1 MSDEHKFNFS
11 EEEKEEQ
18 EKQEQEDKQHEQKQ
32 IDKDKA
38 VEEKKKA
45 VKEGAQGLFA
55 SVKTFLHELLDFRE
69 DTDRDATIAAIKA
82 DIPFKGATAWILVC
96 SIFVA
101 SIGLNADSTAVVIGA
116 MLISP
121 LMGPI
126 LGVGMSIALND
137 IDTLRKSLINL
148 ATMIVL
154 SLLTAYLF
162 FKFFPSADLMTNEL
176 FGRTK
181 PDLRDV
187 LIAFFGGAAL
197 IIARTKKGT
206 IASVIFGVAI
216 ATALMPPLCTAGYG
230 LAHDWEVFIGAM
242 YLFTI
247 NTIFIALATFIV
259 LKVLG
264 FPMLKYAN
272 SKKRKRIAQLASLIA
287 ILVMAPAIWTFM
299 NFITQSG
306 LDGDYQKFI
315 EDEVKSNNELW
326 YQNAIPHWEDKEIVL
341 YINGE
346 VSDAMVA
353 DLNNEIKTYDKIK
366 DFKLIIK
373 GNKNRSF
380 DKISD
385 AYDRAIKDLDQK
397 DNIINGLQSQ
407 IEDLQKNITNLNK
420 QIESKSSDQNS
431 VSFTSLSRDA
441 KIKFSDL
448 ESFGYAK
455 MLESKDFINI
465 DTVSVANVRWK
476 VKLTDSIVF
485 TKERDLQKWLKNELK
500 VDTVFIKRN

>member
-1 MSDEHKFNFS
+1 MSDENKFNFS
-11 EEEKEEQ
+11 EEE
-18 EKQEQEDKQHEQKQ
+18 QKQ
-32 IDKDKA
+32 QEANKDKA
-38 VEEKKKA
+38 VEEKKEA
-45 VKEGAQGLFA
+45 VKQDAKGLFT
-55 SVKTFLHELLDFRE
+55 SIRTFLHELLDFRD
-69 DTDRDATIAAIKA
+69 DTDRDATITAIKA

-96 SIFVA
+96 SIMVA
-101 SIGLNADSTAVVIGA
+101 SVGLNANSPAVVIGA

-126 LGVGMSIALND
+126 LGIGMSIALND
-137 IDTLRKSLINL
+137 IDTLKKSLINL

-162 FKFFPSADLMTNEL
+162 FKFFPTANIETNEI
-176 FGRTK
+176 FGRTQ
-181 PDLRDV
+181 PDVRDV

-230 LAHDWEVFIGAM
+230 LAHNWDYFVGAM

-247 NTIFIALATFIV
+247 NTIFIALATFLV
-259 LKVLG
+259 LKILR

-272 SKKRKRIAQLASLIA
+272 SKRRKRIAQFASLVA
-287 ILVMAPAIWTFM
+287 LLVMAPAIWTFM

-306 LDGDYQKFI
+306 LDGDYNKFI
-315 EDEVKSNNELW
+315 KDEVSSNNDLW
-326 YQNAIPHWEDKEIVL
+326 LQNAIPHWEEKEIVL
-341 YINGE
+341 YFNGD
-346 VSDAMVA
+346 VTDATVT
-353 DLNNEIKTYDKIK
+353 DLNNEIKKYDKIK
-366 DFKLIIK
+366 DFTLDIK
-373 GNKNRSF
+373 GNKNRGF

-397 DNIINGLQSQ
+397 DYIINGLQTQ
-407 IEDLQKNITNLNK
+407 VEDLKNNISKLNK
-420 QIESKSSDQNS
+420 EIESKNTNKNKI
-431 VSFTSLSRDA
+431 SFTSLSRDA

-448 ESFGYAK
+448 EFFGYAK

-476 VKLTDSIVF
+476 VELTDSVVLI
-485 TKERDLQKWLKNELK
+485 KERGLQKWLKNELK
-500 VDTVFIKRN
+500 VDTVFIRRN

>member
-1 MSDEHKFNFS
+1 MSDENKFNFS
-11 EEEKEEQ
+11 EEEEL
-18 EKQEQEDKQHEQKQ
+18 KQQ

-38 VEEKKKA
+38 VKEKKEA
-45 VKEGAQGLFA
+45 VKKDAQGLFA
-55 SVKTFLHELLDFRE
+55 SVKTFLSELLDFRD
-69 DTDRDATIAAIKA
+69 DTDRDATVTAIKA
-82 DIPFKGATAWILVC
+82 DIPFKGATAWILIC

-101 SIGLNADSTAVVIGA
+101 SIGLNANSTAVVIGA

-126 LGVGMSIALND
+126 LGVGMSLALND
-137 IDTLRKSLINL
+137 IDTLKKSLINF

-154 SLLTAYLF
+154 SLLTAFLF
-162 FKFFPSADLMTNEL
+162 FKFFPSADIMTDEL

-230 LAHDWEVFIGAM
+230 LAHDWEIFIGAM

-247 NTIFIALATFIV
+247 NTIFIALATFLV
-259 LKVLG
+259 LKVLR

-272 SKKRKRIAQLASLIA
+272 SKKRKRIARLASIIA

-306 LDGDYQKFI
+306 LTGDYKSFLKT
-315 EDEVKSNNELW
+315 EVESNTELW
-326 YQNAIPHWEDKEIVL
+326 FQKGIPHWEEKEIVL
-341 YINGE
+341 YFNGE
-346 VSDAMVA
+346 VPDATVA
-353 DLNNEIKTYDKIK
+353 DLKNEIKKYEEIK
-366 DFKLIIK
+366 DFELIIK

-385 AYDRAIKDLDQK
+385 AYDRAIRDLDEK
-397 DNIINGLQSQ
+397 EIIINGLQKQ
-407 IEDLQKNITNLNK
+407 IEDLQNNITNLNQ
-420 QIESKSSDQNS
+420 QIESKNTNKNA
-431 VSFTSLSRDA
+431 VSFSLLSRDA
-441 KIKFSDL
+441 KVRFGDL
-448 ESFGYAK
+448 EFFGYAK

-465 DTVSVANVRWK
+465 DTVSVVNVRWK
-476 VKLTDSIVF
+476 VKLSDSTVSV
-485 TKERDLQKWLKNELK
+485 KERDLQKWLKNELK
-500 VDTVFIKRN
+500 VDTVLIRRN